1 MKKSKILPLITFIAL
16 IFLMAYLPSI
26 PIKLLNININ
36 KFTKNTLIL
45 YTFICDLI
53 YMLTIFLIYKKDITK
68 DFKDLKNN
76 FRKLFELSFKY
87 YLIGLLLMITSNL
100 IISLVFSSANAN
112 NEEIIR
118 EYIDLY
124 PLYML
129 FSVSIHAPFV
139 EEMIFR
145 KAIHDCFKP
154 YKENNFNKYFYI
166 ILSGFIF
173 AGLHVVGLSDNL
185 IDYIYIIP
193 YLSLGFAFASLYQ
206 KSNNIFSTIMMHFLH
221 NTITI
226 LLYLLVGGQ

>member
-1 MKKSKILPLITFIAL
+1 MKKSKILPLITFITL
-16 IFLMAYLPSI
+16 ILLMAYLPSI
-26 PIKLLNININ
+26 PIKLLNINIDN
-36 KFTKNTLIL
+36 FTKKTIIL
-45 YTFICDLI
+45 YTFICDLV
-53 YMLTIFLIYKKDITK
+53 YMLIIFLIYKKDIIKNFK
-68 DFKDLKNN
+68 DFKNN
-76 FRKLFELSFKY
+76 FLKIFELSFKY
-87 YLIGLLLMITSNL
+87 YLVGLFLMITSNL
-100 IISLVFSSANAN
+100 IISLIFSSANAN

-154 YKENNFNKYFYI
+154 FKESNFNKYFYI
-166 ILSGFIF
+166 LLSGFIF

-193 YLSLGFAFASLYQ
+193 YLSLGIAFASLYQ
-206 KSNNIFSTIMMHFLH
+206 KSNNIFSTIMMHCLH
-221 NTITI
+221 NTVTV
-226 LLYLLVGGQ
+226 LLYLLVGGR